1 MFINLPIH
9 VMRFLFILLVLF
21 GGVHSRQAA
30 ATLPI
35 QQWQAS
41 SGAQVYFVQSRDLP
55 ILDISV
61 DFRAGSSTDT
71 PDKSGRAGLVLHLM
85 DLGAGGLSEDQIS
98 KALADVGAQLG
109 AHFDQDRAGIT
120 LRTLSSVRER
130 KQALDIFSR
139 VIQHPEFPEKTLER
153 EQARVIAGLKE
164 ADTKPEVIADRTL
177 MKMLYGSHPY
187 GLRGSGEI
195 DTVKA
200 LRRDDLVDFY
210 RSSYMA
216 GDAVIAIMGDVSRAE
231 AADIAEALT
240 KDLPKGRPAN
250 VLPPVSLPI
259 PKIERIPHPATQSHI
274 LLAYPG
280 LQRDD
285 PDYFPLL
292 VGNHVLGSGG
302 FTSRLME
309 DIRQK
314 RGLAYSV
321 HSSFIPLKEEGPFEI
336 GLQTRKEQSEEALA
350 LTEKVLSDFVA
361 SGPTE
366 KELTA
371 AKQNIIGSFPLR
383 IDSNKKIL
391 GYLALI
397 GFYKLPLTY
406 LDDYIKAVAKVTV
419 AEIKDAFQRRIDPK
433 GMVIVVVG
441 AVEPKSGS

>member
-1 MFINLPIH
+1 MFIQPSDACDAFP
-9 VMRFLFILLVLF
+9 VYPVVLF
-21 GGVHSRQAA
+21 RGVHSRQAF

-35 QQWQAS
+35 QQWQAA

-61 DFRAGSSTDT
+61 DFSAGSSTDT

-120 LRTLSSVRER
+120 LRTLSSARER

-139 VIQHPEFPEKTLER
+139 VIQHPEFPEKMLER

-164 ADTKPEVIADRTL
+164 ADTKPEVIADRAL

-210 RSSYMA
+210 RSSYTA

-231 AADIAEALT
+231 AADIAESLNEGLAAR
-240 KDLPKGRPAN
+240 KACRRFAAGEPAA
-250 VLPPVSLPI
+250 PE
-259 PKIERIPHPATQSHI
+259 IERIPHPATQSHI

-292 VGNHVLGSGG
+292 VGNHVLGGGG

-309 DIRQK
+309 EIRQK

-321 HSSFIPLKEEGPFEI
+321 HSNFAPLKEEGPFEI

-350 LTEKVLSDFVA
+350 
-361 SGPTE
+361 
-366 KELTA
+366 
-371 AKQNIIGSFPLR
+371 
-383 IDSNKKIL
+383 
-391 GYLALI
+391 
-397 GFYKLPLTY
+397 
-406 LDDYIKAVAKVTV
+406 
-419 AEIKDAFQRRIDPK
+419 
-433 GMVIVVVG
+433 
-441 AVEPKSGS
+441 

>member
-1 MFINLPIH
+1 MSRNSSTH
-9 VMRFLFILLVLF
+9 MMRFLFVLF
-21 GGVHSRQAA
+21 LGIYSQQTL

-35 QQWQAS
+35 QHWQAA
-41 SGAQVYFVQSRDLP
+41 SGAQVYFVQSPDLP
-55 ILDISV
+55 ILDVSV
-61 DFRAGSSTDT
+61 DFSAGSSTDT

-120 LRTLSSVRER
+120 LRTLSSARER

-139 VIQHPEFPEKTLER
+139 VIQHPEFPVNVLER
-153 EQARVIAGLKE
+153 EQARIIAGLKE
-164 ADTKPEVIADRTL
+164 ADTKPGAIADRAL

-200 LRRDDLVDFY
+200 LRYEDLVNFY
-210 RSSYMA
+210 RSNYTA
-216 GDAVIAIMGDVSRAE
+216 ANAVVAIMGDVSRSE
-231 AADIAEALT
+231 AADIAESLT
-240 KDLPKGRPAN
+240 KDLPQGKPADA
-250 VLPPVSLPI
+250 LPPVSLPVPEI
-259 PKIERIPHPATQSHI
+259 KRIPHPATQSHI

-280 LQRDD
+280 LKRDD

-309 DIRQK
+309 EIRQK

-321 HSSFIPLKEEGPFEI
+321 HSHFVPLKEKGPFEI
-336 GLQTRKEQSEEALA
+336 GLQTRKEQSEDALA
-350 LTEKVLSDFVA
+350 LTKKVLADFVA
-361 SGPTE
+361 AGPTE
-366 KELTA
+366 KELVE

-397 GFYKLPLTY
+397 GFYQLPLTY
-406 LDDYIKAVAKVTV
+406 LDDYIKAVDRVTV
-419 AEIKDAFQRRIDPK
+419 AQIRDAFQRRIDPK
-433 GMVIVVVG
+433 GMVTVVVG
-441 AVEPKSGS
+441 VMEKK